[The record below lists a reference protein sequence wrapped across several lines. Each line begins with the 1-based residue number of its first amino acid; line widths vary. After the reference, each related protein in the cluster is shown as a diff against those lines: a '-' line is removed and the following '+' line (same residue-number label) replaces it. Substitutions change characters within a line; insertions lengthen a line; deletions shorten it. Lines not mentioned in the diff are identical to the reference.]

1 VNEYI
6 RKFNYV
12 QQYGGYPFDTN
23 KKKAEL
29 FRNGLSLQLQDRLVM
44 HRDLLFDALVSA
56 VIDQEGLY
64 MGVLAEQEKMRKRA
78 LSGPSEE
85 STKGAPPKYRL
96 IYTPSAGKSRVAPPP
111 TQWNHH
117 PPQLQQQQVLPQT
130 PIQSP
135 QPTSPCAPQQK
146 VIIVRAPCFNCRC
159 VGHFARQCPEP
170 KKGKVPRFPT
180 SMVIQQRSKIRAPIS
195 RSGRVRHTT
204 IEDIPEGEEVFVG
217 TFLLFR
223 HPVIILFDSGASY
236 YFMSSMCAKRAKVA
250 LTIAKPSYM
259 INTPRRS
266 SCGQTH
272 NKRTSARVS

>member
-1 VNEYI
+1 MHRKLWDFLHRWQGTDSVNEYI

-195 RSGRVRHTT
+195 RSGCEPKKGKVPQSR
-204 IEDIPEGEEVFVG
+204 I
-217 TFLLFR
+217 FLKEKKYLWV
-223 HPVIILFDSGASY
+223 HSY
-236 YFMSSMCAKRAKVA
+236 YLGILSSSF
-250 LTIAKPSYM
+250 LILEPH
-259 INTPRRS
+259 I
-266 SCGQTH
+266 
-272 NKRTSARVS
+272 TS